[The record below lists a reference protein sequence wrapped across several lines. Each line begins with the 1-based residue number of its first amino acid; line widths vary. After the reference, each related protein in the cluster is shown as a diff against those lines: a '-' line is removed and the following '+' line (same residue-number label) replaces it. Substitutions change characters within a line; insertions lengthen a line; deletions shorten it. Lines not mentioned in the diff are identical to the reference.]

1 MVAAQKQEHYREE
14 DETSSPSYSEL
25 ASKLQKLWD
34 LLEQVK
40 DPEIPVISIRELGV
54 LRGLTLLNSR
64 LIVTITPTYSACPA
78 MDVIREDIAA
88 VLTNSAYP
96 DFEIKTILSPAWTT
110 DWLGEEA
117 KQKLEEFGIA
127 APAKL
132 KSAKQ
137 TVYCSRCK
145 SESTQLI
152 SQYGSTACK
161 AMYRCKS
168 CEETFCYFKAI

>member
-25 ASKLQKLWD
+25 QSKLQKLWD

-54 LRGLTLLNSR
+54 LRDLTLLNNR

-137 TVYCSRCK
+137 TVSCPRCK

-161 AMYRCKS
+161 AMHRCKS

>member
-1 MVAAQKQEHYREE
+1 MVAAQKQVNCRTE
-14 DETSSPSYSEL
+14 DNISSRVNNEL
-25 ASKLQKLWD
+25 AAELQNLWD

-54 LRGLTLLNSR
+54 LRDVTLQNDHV
-64 LIVTITPTYSACPA
+64 IVTITPTYSGCPA
-78 MDVIREDIAA
+78 MDVIREDIGA
-88 VLTNSAYP
+88 VLTNSGYP
-96 DFEIKTILSPAWTT
+96 EFEIKTILSPAWTT
-110 DWLGEEA
+110 DWLAVEA
-117 KQKLEEFGIA
+117 KQKLVDFGIA

-132 KSAKQ
+132 ASAKQ
-137 TVYCSRCK
+137 TVSCPRCK

-161 AMYRCKS
+161 AMYRCGS